1 MMKLVQ
7 AMAAALLF
15 GLLAPPTVVAQ
26 QASVSTA
33 PEADPADVESIDAI
47 IGAVYDVISGPA
59 GPRDW
64 DRMRSRF
71 IPEAMHIS
79 VGMGRDGQF
88 RKRAMDL
95 EGYIEGAGGYFE
107 QSGFFEQEL
116 ARRTERFEH
125 VAHAFSTYESLRN
138 ADDPE
143 PFSRGINSFQL
154 MDSAGGSSRSI
165 GKRSSRRSPFPRS
178 TCPRQDEACSS
189 LFEPLGQVDRG
200 PDPNHQEES
209 CERGD

>member
-1 MMKLVQ
+1 MMKLVR
-7 AMAAALLF
+7 AMAAVLLF
-15 GLLAPPTVVAQ
+15 GLLAPPTVVGQEAA
-26 QASVSTA
+26 ASPA

-47 IGAVYDVISGPA
+47 IGAVYDVISGPP

-64 DRMRSRF
+64 DRMRSLF
-71 IPEAMHIS
+71 IPEARLIS
-79 VGMGRDGQF
+79 VGVGRDGQF

-95 EGYIEGAGGYFE
+95 EGYIQGAGGYFE
-107 QSGFFEQEL
+107 GNGFFEQEL

-154 MDSAGGSSRSI
+154 MNDGQRWWI
-165 GKRSSRRSPFPRS
+165 V
-178 TCPRQDEACSS
+178 TIYWEAETPEKPIPKKY
-189 LFEPLGQVDRG
+189 LP
-200 PDPNHQEES
+200 
-209 CERGD
+209 